1 MDSYKFKLQGTSPQ
15 ELAAELPVSQ
25 DVIFQGQ
32 GSVISQTLKDN
43 HDQTKTIISNIK
55 VITMEVRPSEY
66 GAIEA
71 PVFKD
76 VVKQK
81 SWSKKVRD
89 RLYILHTKLG
99 GTDDTF
105 EAFYAQK
112 MEKYCDFVDTKIDE
126 ADGH

>member
-1 MDSYKFKLQGTSPQ
+1 MDTYKFKLQGTSPQ
-15 ELAAELPVSQ
+15 ELAAELPVGK
-25 DVIFQGQ
+25 DIVFQGQ
-32 GSVISQTLKDN
+32 GAVVSQTHKDN

-55 VITMEVRPSEY
+55 VLTMDVRPSEY
-66 GAIEA
+66 GAVEA

-76 VVKQK
+76 ALKQK

-89 RLYILHTKLG
+89 RLYILHQKMG
-99 GTDDTF
+99 GTAASF

-112 MEKYCDFVDTKIDE
+112 MEKYCTFIEEKIDE